1 MQLDTFD
8 KEVIGIFVGLL
19 AATTLLQW
27 KFNPM
32 DSLTKNSDFS
42 RFQSRYL
49 TVFFLATMADWLTGP
64 YLFRLLQERGYLH
77 EQISALYICGYASS
91 MIFGPALGGLAD
103 RYGRRQMCITF
114 CWIYSLSCML
124 KLFTNFYALMM
135 ARFLSGIATSLLLS
149 TFESWMIAQHNREGF
164 PSEWLPRTF
173 ALATFGNGVVA
184 CLAGVVANIVADCCG
199 HHRTYADNAL
209 SSLWFNCISLLSRSA
224 DGNHPDAA
232 CCKRLFFPISVSP
245 KFPAAVNP
253 FMLAVLLLVVAAT
266 TIKATWEEQKVTDL
280 VERSNGQCT
289 TSFRH
294 LVRNRSVWLLGAV
307 QACFESAMY
316 TFVYLWTPSLD
327 PDPEHHPPLGFIFA
341 GFMLAIMIGSTIFRL
356 LVQRETPIMET
367 LRYSIMLGGGSL
379 LLASLTTHRHV
390 LLILFFAFECACGMF
405 FPAMATMR
413 GELVPEAHRAGIMN
427 WFRVP
432 LNTIVIMYLFL
443 VGTISHSTLFFACA
457 LLCGLAYVCHRNLS
471 VSMARARQA
480 SSEST
485 HVETTPTQQGAS
497 A

>member
-199 HHRTYADNAL
+199 HH
-209 SSLWFNCISLLSRSA
+209 
-224 DGNHPDAA
+224 P
-232 CCKRLFFPISVSP
+232 
-245 KFPAAVNP
+245 VNP